1 MKPGFQDNRNKPD
14 YKDLDNQNL
23 YNMEYIKKIIGMNG
37 TLRSNSFSLY
47 WYCYILILLL
57 YMIEAN
63 IELSVV
69 PSRIIPALFILLKY
83 LFFWHDEILPLSS

>member
-14 YKDLDNQNL
+14 YKDLDNKNL

-37 TLRSNSFSLY
+37 TLRSNPFALY
-47 WYCYILILLL
+47 WYYYILILLL
-57 YMIEAN
+57 YMIEAD

-69 PSRIIPALFILLKY
+69 PSRIITALFILLKY

>member
-1 MKPGFQDNRNKPD
+1 MKSGFQDDRNKPN
-14 YKDLDNQNL
+14 YKDLDNKNL

-37 TLRSNSFSLY
+37 TLRSNSFALY
-47 WYCYILILLL
+47 WYYYIWLLL
-57 YMIEAN
+57 YMVEAD

-69 PSRIIPALFILLKY
+69 PSRIITALFILLKY

>member
-1 MKPGFQDNRNKPD
+1 MKSGFQDDRNKPN
-14 YKDLDNQNL
+14 YKDLDNKNL

-37 TLRSNSFSLY
+37 TLRSNSFAL
-47 WYCYILILLL
+47 YCYYYIWLLL
-57 YMIEAN
+57 YMVEAD

-69 PSRIIPALFILLKY
+69 PSRIITALFILLKY